1 MENQKSSLKQI
12 AVNYG
17 VLLALVSIL
26 TLVIMYVANMQKSWT
41 LSIIGF
47 AITIYLL
54 FAAIK
59 SYKQGNGGFLKL
71 SDGLKVGLATAL
83 VAGLISAF
91 YSYIHYS
98 IINPEYIDLI
108 LNEAR
113 EQMESSSQ
121 GMTEEQKQQALS
133 FTESFTTPFMLS
145 TFSLIG
151 SLFFGFIISLISAL
165 ILRREEPI
173 EM

>member
-17 VLLALVSIL
+17 ILLALVSVL
-26 TLVIMYVANMQKSWT
+26 TLVIMYVANIQKSWT
-41 LSIIGF
+41 LSIVGI
-47 AITIYLL
+47 AITIYL
-54 FAAIK
+54 FFTAIK
-59 SYKQGNGGFLKL
+59 TFRQQNGGFLKL
-71 SDGLKVGLATAL
+71 SDGLKLGLATAAI
-83 VAGLISAF
+83 AGLISAL
-91 YSYIHYS
+91 YSYIHYT
-98 IINPEYIDLI
+98 IINPEYIDMVI
-108 LNEAR
+108 NEAR
-113 EQMESSSQ
+113 EQMETSGQ
-121 GMTEEQKQQALS
+121 GMTDEQKQQALS

-151 SLFFGFIISLISAL
+151 SLFFGFIISLVSTL

>member
-26 TLVIMYVANMQKSWT
+26 SLVIMYVANIEKSWI
-41 LSIIGF
+41 LSIVGF
-47 AITIYLL
+47 AVTIYLL
-54 FAAIK
+54 FTAIK
-59 SYKQGNGGFLKL
+59 TFKQGNDGFLKL
-71 SDGLKVGLATAL
+71 GDALKVGLATAL
-83 VAGLISAF
+83 IAGLISAF
-91 YSYIHYS
+91 YSYVHYS
-98 IINPEYIDLI
+98 IINPEYIDLV

-113 EQMESSSQ
+113 EQMESSGQS
-121 GMTEEQKQQALS
+121 MTEEQKQQALS

-151 SLFFGFIISLISAL
+151 SLFFGFIISLISGL
-165 ILRREEPI
+165 ILRKEEPI
-173 EM
+173 QM